1 MPLKCSHFLEMA
13 FYPQCLD
20 TLWHIKYNLSV
31 SVNYTIC
38 IMHLLRPL
46 SLRVHAFS
54 VGDPTG
60 WSLRMERS
68 PGTADSE
75 MSYILSLLTLIY
87 LKTCLNLIV

>member
-1 MPLKCSHFLEMA
+1 MPLKCYHLLEIT

-20 TLWHIKYNLSV
+20 TLWRIKYNLSV
-31 SVNYTIC
+31 SMSYMSC
-38 IMHLLRPL
+38 IMHLLWSL

-60 WSLRMERS
+60 WSLKMELS

-75 MSYILSLLTLIY
+75 MSYILSILTLIY
-87 LKTCLNLIV
+87 

>member
-1 MPLKCSHFLEMA
+1 MPLKCYHLFEIT

-20 TLWHIKYNLSV
+20 TLWHIEYNLSV
-31 SVNYTIC
+31 SMSYMSC
-38 IMHLLRPL
+38 IMHLLSF

-60 WSLRMERS
+60 WSLKMELS

-75 MSYILSLLTLIY
+75 MSYILSTLTLIY
-87 LKTCLNLIV
+87 